1 MGDVIRIQM
10 MGNFLIYIN
19 EQRVENP
26 VSKSRKGTALVEYL
40 VLHRG
45 KPVPN
50 QQLLR
55 ALWPEHSVTNPENAL
70 KTLVSRMRTLLNQM
84 SQGLGSCIV
93 SDRGAYHWQ
102 SLPEM
107 HIDAMELMDL
117 YDAIEAERDPD
128 KLRTMYERVL
138 ELYTGDLFQTG
149 DLEGDSGF
157 AQQLHAQ
164 YLTAVYGY
172 IELLRKAE
180 DYNDIIAVCRT
191 ALEVDSFDDRLHIEL
206 MKAMVSLNR
215 TSDALV
221 QYKHATNLTYRYL
234 GAPPSPEMMAFY
246 QEMNRARQSLKYN
259 LDAIRRELHNSSM
272 ERGAFVCDYELR
284 LRLRDVQGHLQPGD
298 AQPGAPGHHD
308 VPGHHHGRRRRR
320 RQRQH
325 PPGQHHERPDRDPA
339 RQPAQGRHHH
349 PFQPQRDRAAAAHRE
364 LQDRQ
369 HGDGAHSPAV
379 LPALSQQR
387 YPVPFPP
394 GHARQGCLQGGGRG
408 EQAGRIEQ
416 GASGIPEPG
425 FRDSGSAFIWP
436 ITESL
441 GNKRYV

>member
-1 MGDVIRIQM
+1 MADSIRIQM

-26 VSKSRKGTALVEYL
+26 VSKSRKGTALMEYL
-40 VLHRG
+40 ALHRG

-84 SQGLGSCIV
+84 SQGLGACIV
-93 SDRGAYHWQ
+93 SDRGAYHW
-102 SLPEM
+102 ENKADM
-107 HIDAMELMDL
+107 RIDAMDLMDL
-117 YDAIEAERDPD
+117 FDAIETERNTE
-128 KLRTMYERVL
+128 KLRGMYERVL
-138 ELYTGDLFQTG
+138 ELYAGDLYQTG
-149 DLEGDSGF
+149 DLEGDTGF
-157 AQQLHAQ
+157 AQQLHTQ

-180 DYNDIIAVCRT
+180 EYNDIIAVCRT

-259 LDAIRRELHNSSM
+259 LDAIRTELHNSSM
-272 ERGAFVCDYELR
+272 ERGAFVCDYEMFKAIYNLEMRNLER
-284 LRLRDVQGHLQPGD
+284 LGTTMFLGIIMIGDDDDDTDSIRQDNIMNGLIEILRDNLRKGD
-298 AQPGAPGHHD
+298 IITHFSPSVIALLLPTVNYKTGTM
-308 VPGHHHGRRRRR
+308 VMERI
-320 RQRQH
+320 RQL
-325 PPGQHHERPDRDPA
+325 
-339 RQPAQGRHHH
+339 
-349 PFQPQRDRAAAAHRE
+349 FYK
-364 LQDRQ
+364 
-369 HGDGAHSPAV
+369 
-379 LPALSQQR
+379 R
-387 YPVPFPP
+387 YPNSDIPFHSRLGMLGKDAFKVEADGP
-394 GHARQGCLQGGGRG
+394 QD
-408 EQAGRIEQ
+408 EQE
-416 GASGIPEPG
+416 
-425 FRDSGSAFIWP
+425 
-436 ITESL
+436 
-441 GNKRYV
+441 

>member
-272 ERGAFVCDYELR
+272 ERGAFVCDYEMFKAIYNLEMRNLER
-284 LRLRDVQGHLQPGD
+284 LGTTMFLGIIMVGDDDDGNDSIRQDNIMNGLIEILRDNLRKGD
-298 AQPGAPGHHD
+298 IITHFSPSVIALLLPTVNYKTGSM
-308 VPGHHHGRRRRR
+308 VMERI
-320 RQRQH
+320 RQLFYR
-325 PPGQHHERPDRDPA
+325 
-339 RQPAQGRHHH
+339 
-349 PFQPQRDRAAAAHRE
+349 
-364 LQDRQ
+364 
-369 HGDGAHSPAV
+369 
-379 LPALSQQR
+379 R
-387 YPVPFPP
+387 YPNSDIPFHSRL
-394 GHARQGCLQGGGRG
+394 GMLGK
-408 EQAGRIEQ
+408 
-416 GASGIPEPG
+416 
-425 FRDSGSAFIWP
+425 DAFKV
-436 ITESL
+436 EAEE
-441 GNKRYV
+441 NKQDE

>member
-1 MGDVIRIQM
+1 MGDSIRIQM
-10 MGNFLIYIN
+10 MGSFLIYIN

-84 SQGLGSCIV
+84 SQGLGACIV

-102 SLPEM
+102 NLPEM
-107 HIDAMELMDL
+107 RIDAMELMDL

-128 KLRTMYERVL
+128 KLREMYEQVL
-138 ELYTGDLFQTG
+138 ELYEGDLFQTG
-149 DLEGDSGF
+149 DLEGDTGF
-157 AQQLHAQ
+157 AQQLHTQ
-164 YLTAVYGY
+164 YLTAVYGF

-272 ERGAFVCDYELR
+272 ERGAFVCDYEMFKAIYNLEMRNLER
-284 LRLRDVQGHLQPGD
+284 LGTTMFLGIIMVGDDDDGADSIRQDNIINGLIEILRDNLRKGDIITHFSPTVIALLLPTVNYKTGTMVMERIRHL
-298 AQPGAPGHHD
+298 
-308 VPGHHHGRRRRR
+308 
-320 RQRQH
+320 
-325 PPGQHHERPDRDPA
+325 
-339 RQPAQGRHHH
+339 
-349 PFQPQRDRAAAAHRE
+349 FYK
-364 LQDRQ
+364 
-369 HGDGAHSPAV
+369 
-379 LPALSQQR
+379 R
-387 YPVPFPP
+387 YPNSDIPFHSRL
-394 GHARQGCLQGGGRG
+394 GMLGKDAFKVEAE
-408 EQAGRIEQ
+408 EQA
-416 GASGIPEPG
+416 
-425 FRDSGSAFIWP
+425 
-436 ITESL
+436 
-441 GNKRYV
+441 

>member
-1 MGDVIRIQM
+1 MADSIRIQM

-40 VLHRG
+40 ALHRG

-84 SQGLGSCIV
+84 SQGLGACIV
-93 SDRGAYHWQ
+93 SDRGAYHW
-102 SLPEM
+102 ENKADM
-107 HIDAMELMDL
+107 RIDAMDLMDL
-117 YDAIEAERDPD
+117 FDAIETERNTE
-128 KLRTMYERVL
+128 KLRGMYERVL
-138 ELYTGDLFQTG
+138 ELYAGDLYQTG
-149 DLEGDSGF
+149 DLEGDTGF
-157 AQQLHAQ
+157 AQQLHTQ

-180 DYNDIIAVCRT
+180 EYNDIIAVCRT

-259 LDAIRRELHNSSM
+259 LDAIRTELHNSSM
-272 ERGAFVCDYELR
+272 ERGAFVCDYEMFKAIYNLEMRNLER
-284 LRLRDVQGHLQPGD
+284 LGTTMFLGIIMIGDDDDGADSIRQDNIMNGLIEILRDNLRKGD
-298 AQPGAPGHHD
+298 IITHFSPSVIALLLPTVNYKTGTM
-308 VPGHHHGRRRRR
+308 VMERI
-320 RQRQH
+320 RQL
-325 PPGQHHERPDRDPA
+325 
-339 RQPAQGRHHH
+339 
-349 PFQPQRDRAAAAHRE
+349 FYK
-364 LQDRQ
+364 
-369 HGDGAHSPAV
+369 
-379 LPALSQQR
+379 R
-387 YPVPFPP
+387 YPNSDIPFHSRLGMLGKDAFKVEADGP
-394 GHARQGCLQGGGRG
+394 QD
-408 EQAGRIEQ
+408 EQE
-416 GASGIPEPG
+416 
-425 FRDSGSAFIWP
+425 
-436 ITESL
+436 
-441 GNKRYV
+441 